1 MSQEEEVR
9 PVTRGPSVG
18 AVAGAQ
24 QTPAHAPV
32 SSALLEVEEL
42 RVTYGGAVLA
52 LDGVSFSVPEGGT
65 VALLGANGAGKTT
78 ALRAVTGLLRFH
90 GGQVTAG
97 SIRFAGRS
105 IARADAATLVASGI
119 GQVLEGRRVFAD
131 LTVAENLRVG
141 AFAGR
146 ARRREREIRQELL
159 ELFPILAERADQPA
173 GLLSGGQQQ
182 VLAIARALMAQP
194 RLLLLDE
201 PSLGLA
207 PRVVAEIG
215 QALRTINERGCALL
229 LVEQSTALA
238 MRATEHAYLLET
250 GRIRTHA
257 STAEML
263 SDERVRASYLGA
275 PAVLGHPE
283 EVTR

>member
-1 MSQEEEVR
+1 M
-9 PVTRGPSVG
+9 T
-18 AVAGAQ
+18 AMADDM
-24 QTPAHAPV
+24 
-32 SSALLEVEEL
+32 LLEVEEL

-52 LDGVSFSVPEGGT
+52 LDGVSFSVPEGGA
-65 VALLGANGAGKTT
+65 VALLGANGAGKSTT
-78 ALRAVTGLLRFH
+78 LRAVTGLLRFH

-105 IARADAATLVASGI
+105 IKRADAPALVAAGI
-119 GQVLEGRRVFAD
+119 GQVLEGRRIFAD

-146 ARRREREIRQELL
+146 ARRREREIREELA
-159 ELFPILAERADQPA
+159 ELFPILAERSDQPA

-207 PRVVAEIG
+207 PRIVAEIG
-215 QALRTINERGCALL
+215 HALRAINERGCALL

-238 MRATEHAYLLET
+238 LRATEHAYLLET
-250 GRIRTHA
+250 GRIRAHA
-257 STAEML
+257 PTAEL
-263 SDERVRASYLGA
+263 LADERVRASYLGI
-275 PAVLGHPE
+275 PAVVRPPE
-283 EVTR
+283 ALAR